1 MNTKIPSSELI
12 LNPDGSVYHLHLL
25 PQDLAPTVLLVGD
38 PERVSQVSDHFDVV
52 EIKKQKREFIT
63 HTGRIGS
70 DRISVISTGIGTDNI
85 DIVLNELDVLVNVN
99 METREV
105 KSGKR
110 DLNLIRIG
118 TSGALQADIP
128 VDSILTS
135 THGLGLDHL
144 LWYYEVEPDADVIE
158 LKNELGLD
166 FLKPYL
172 FNASASGSTS

>member
-1 MNTKIPSSELI
+1 MSN
-12 LNPDGSVYHLHLL
+12 
-25 PQDLAPTVLLVGD
+25 
-38 PERVSQVSDHFDVV
+38 HFDVV

-70 DRISVISTGIGTDNI
+70 NRISVISTGIGTDNI

-118 TSGALQADIP
+118 TL
-128 VDSILTS
+128 
-135 THGLGLDHL
+135 
-144 LWYYEVEPDADVIE
+144 E
-158 LKNELGLD
+158 LCRQI
-166 FLKPYL
+166 FRWIV
-172 FNASASGSTS
+172 S